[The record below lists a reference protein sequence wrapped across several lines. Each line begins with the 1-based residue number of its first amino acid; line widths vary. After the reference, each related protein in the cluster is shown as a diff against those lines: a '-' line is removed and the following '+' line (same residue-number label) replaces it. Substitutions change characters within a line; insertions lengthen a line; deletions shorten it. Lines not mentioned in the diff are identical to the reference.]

1 MAEADLG
8 DISKAATR
16 ESDVDTLIHTLKKVV
31 QKYGAFLT
39 TRIFAFVLASY
50 KRNRFEEMLSVK
62 ESRTAKYSGYPSAL
76 VGEDTSGERQPDM
89 GLDHSVLWQQHGKL
103 QYLTSEPYY
112 VTKEQLRHLIAH
124 CHAYGIDFQID
135 AESCYYP
142 GHAIRMLFK
151 KGYVSQYDALQQ
163 MAGEPRAVSK
173 GVS

>member
-1 MAEADLG
+1 MTLCDLTDRGPARRVRFLRAKGILAIHEKLYRVGKPNGIRSNNSHACDRSFATANARARRAIIAFTLIRTWRRVMAEADLG

-16 ESDVDTLIHTLKKVV
+16 ESDVDTLIRTLKKVV

-89 GLDHSVLWQQHGKL
+89 GLDH
-103 QYLTSEPYY
+103 
-112 VTKEQLRHLIAH
+112 
-124 CHAYGIDFQID
+124 
-135 AESCYYP
+135 
-142 GHAIRMLFK
+142 
-151 KGYVSQYDALQQ
+151 
-163 MAGEPRAVSK
+163 
-173 GVS
+173 